1 MQCTAFFLRL
11 SLLYKHP
18 RPTSFLFLPEADGH
32 RLRKIQKIL
41 FFLFEKPLFYSK
53 TSPNSGFTK
62 AAVICCF
69 CKALF
74 LPIPLFLFIF
84 PASYCNMWIF
94 PYADING
101 TNTRHLLKFGTSLG
115 SKAIRFQPKTIF
127 SYPSRIR
134 SYGVKLKTISS
145 MKLDSHLRII
155 HKTFFKPP
163 INALFL
169 LLRQMRSKKTALS
182 MRNGKIHQQAICR

>member
-1 MQCTAFFLRL
+1 MILRKPLIRFAQDTKESRALHGFFLRL

-32 RLRKIQKIL
+32 RFRKIQKIL

-53 TSPNSGFTK
+53 TSLNSGFTK
-62 AAVICCF
+62 AAVVCLL

-94 PYADING
+94 PYTDING

-115 SKAIRFQPKTIF
+115 SKAIRFQP
-127 SYPSRIR
+127 R
-134 SYGVKLKTISS
+134 
-145 MKLDSHLRII
+145 
-155 HKTFFKPP
+155 TFFP
-163 INALFL
+163 IRAESDN
-169 LLRQMRSKKTALS
+169 MEV
-182 MRNGKIHQQAICR
+182 N

>member
-1 MQCTAFFLRL
+1 MHCTAFFLRL

-53 TSPNSGFTK
+53 TSLNSGFTK
-62 AAVICCF
+62 AAVVCSF

-94 PYADING
+94 PYTDING
-101 TNTRHLLKFGTSLG
+101 TNTRHLLKFEPRNQSN
-115 SKAIRFQPKTIF
+115 TIPTQDLF

-145 MKLDSHLRII
+145 TKLDSHLRII

-163 INALFL
+163 IHALFL